1 MKLACIV
8 LAHHLP
14 NQLALLLSALRH
26 PQLQVYLHI
35 DRRKSLG
42 PFRRALAPL
51 DISDLVLLP
60 RHKSWWSSAGT
71 LDAALEG
78 LVAGVADGCNY
89 FITISGQD
97 FPLKPMEEIVAFF
110 ERGPSR
116 SYLTHWSAS
125 EFPDRWR
132 GRERTDLYTYTVWGR
147 REICIPRGED
157 VSFFNWRGRVLNE
170 FLRLR
175 TAFMPPRRHPSYVRP
190 FLGSDWWNLSR
201 AAANYVLRFHD
212 QHPDFRS
219 WHEHTLCPSEMFV
232 HSILLGTD
240 FARDHEI
247 VNDRLRFVIRQ
258 EGSPHPRTLTTAD
271 TPAMLESE
279 KLFARKFDERGDA
292 AVLER
297 LAERITNRQTF
308 AFSEPRAAAER

>member
-201 AAANYVLRFHD
+201 EAANYVLF
-212 QHPDFRS
+212 
-219 WHEHTLCPSEMFV
+219 E
-232 HSILLGTD
+232 
-240 FARDHEI
+240 
-247 VNDRLRFVIRQ
+247 
-258 EGSPHPRTLTTAD
+258 
-271 TPAMLESE
+271 
-279 KLFARKFDERGDA
+279 
-292 AVLER
+292 
-297 LAERITNRQTF
+297 
-308 AFSEPRAAAER
+308 